1 MKFIRKPKIYLE
13 TTLWNFMFTDDAPE
27 KQEITQKFFQQL
39 NLYEIFI
46 SYLVLGELE
55 KTKEEP
61 KRSDMIDLINDKKPV
76 ILEVSEE
83 VEQLANKY
91 IEAGVLTA
99 NHKNDILHIALAVVN
114 DLNMIVS
121 WNMKHIVRFS
131 TRQGINA
138 VNRLFGYKEIEIVN
152 PQEIVEYE

>member
-27 KQEITQKFFQQL
+27 KQEITQRFFQQL
-39 NLYEIFI
+39 DLYEIFI
-46 SYLVLGELE
+46 SDLVLAELQQ
-55 KTKEEP
+55 TLEP
-61 KRSDMIDLINDKKPV
+61 KRSDMIDLINSKKPA
-76 ILEVSEE
+76 ILEISEE
-83 VEQLANKY
+83 VEQLAQKY
-91 IEAGVLTA
+91 IEAEILTDK
-99 NHKNDILHIALAVVN
+99 HKNDILHIAVAVVN
-114 DLNMIVS
+114 DLNMLIS
-121 WNMKHIVRFS
+121 WNMKHIVRVK